1 MDVNTSTPAGS
12 IVVGVDGSD
21 ASRQALQWAA
31 DQAALEGRPLFLV
44 HVADPF
50 GGSEGPDARTVLDE
64 AAEVVEWREPDV
76 EVHASSQPGNAREIL
91 LEHAERASLLVVG
104 SRGRGRARSVLFGS
118 VGVGVGTRAACPVVV
133 VRPHHPGVPRR
144 GALVGV
150 DTTAASR
157 APLEFGYQMAS
168 MHALPLTVL
177 HCVPD
182 DVPDDVEE
190 HERELA
196 ELVAGM
202 TEKFPDVHVKR
213 RLTRL
218 PVSEGVLDQAVDMDL
233 VVVGRHHRAHRH
245 GRGIG
250 TLAATVIEHGAC
262 AVAVVPTAG

>member
-1 MDVNTSTPAGS
+1 MDLTTSTPAGS

-31 DQAALEGRPLFLV
+31 DQAALESRPLFLV
-44 HVADPF
+44 HVVDPF
-50 GGSEGPDARTVLDE
+50 SGSEGTDSRTVLDE

-76 EVHASSQPGNAREIL
+76 EVHQSSQVGNAREIL
-91 LEHAERASLLVVG
+91 LDHAERASLLVVG

-118 VGVGVGTRAACPVVV
+118 VSVALGTRAACPVVV

-157 APLEFGYQMAS
+157 APLEFGYRMAS
-168 MHALPLTVL
+168 THGLPLTVL

-182 DVPDDVEE
+182 DDEK
-190 HERELA
+190 HRRELA

-202 TEKFPDVHVKR
+202 TEKFPDVHMKR

-218 PVSEGVLDQAVDMDL
+218 PVSEGILDQAVDMDL

-245 GRGIG
+245 GRGVG

-262 AVAVVPTAG
+262 AVAVVPTSG